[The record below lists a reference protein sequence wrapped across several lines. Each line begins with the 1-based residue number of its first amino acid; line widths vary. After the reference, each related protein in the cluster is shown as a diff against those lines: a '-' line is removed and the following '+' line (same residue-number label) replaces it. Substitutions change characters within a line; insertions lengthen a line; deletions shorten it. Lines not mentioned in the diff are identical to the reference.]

1 MSSSE
6 PKPDPPT
13 DVKGI
18 SLNASIIIYWTA
30 PEYSGTSP
38 IITYKVVGSPG
49 NHVVFTPST
58 ITYVF
63 SLENFETYTFHV
75 IASNIH
81 GDSDPSETIS
91 ITPFTFLKPDPP
103 TEVIAVGL
111 AEKALISWIP
121 PLFNGGIPHETTV
134 MKYKIISVPG
144 YQVTTTESTEAV
156 VYNLTNDVNYRFFVY
171 SNTFYSDSVAA
182 RDAVYAIPESVEPP
196 VNVKIALDNK
206 KVSVSWSKPIRQKTL
221 PVTQY
226 KVSLNRLNYSPVEVI
241 VAANSN
247 IIEYNYLFINLEP
260 RAQYTVSVQA
270 STGYDYSA
278 PTSQMFVAVSVPDA
292 PGNFRKITTVD
303 GNELIVKLSWTSA
316 LTYYPNYPIINYY
329 ISSDP
334 KGVYYQLKYNVF
346 TQTVRIP
353 ALVDYTFYIYAS
365 NDFGYSPSGSV
376 KISSK
381 IIDPPVN
388 ISYTLEDKKV
398 NVYWSKS
405 EINNSELSHFQITL
419 YPNNII
425 VQVPILSNQ
434 IDYQYSFTGLVPN
447 TMYSVSVEAATEFET
462 SESIEISFVAV
473 SAPEAPKKVY
483 KIIRNNYEGSYIRL
497 FWNPAVTFANYPVL
511 KYYVIS
517 SPPGVFLEVDGN
529 ITETVITG
537 LSTQIEYNFYVVATN
552 YLGES
557 PYSEVSKYYPG
568 ETNPVLYNKL
578 KTGGNDPQITK
589 KMRYSQY
596 LKSNLVY
603 QAVNMGGGAGF
614 VS

>member
-1 MSSSE
+1 MAV
-6 PKPDPPT
+6 PDPPT
-13 DVKGI
+13 DVFTI
-18 SLNASIIIYWTA
+18 SLNASIIIYW
-30 PEYSGTSP
+30 SP
-38 IITYKVVGSPG
+38 PLNTGAGPIVTYKVVGLPG

-75 IASNIH
+75 IASNIY
-81 GDSDPSETIS
+81 GDSVPSETIS

-121 PLFNGGIPHETTV
+121 PLFNGGIPPIWNEEATV
-134 MKYKIISVPG
+134 IKYKIISVPG

-156 VYNLTNDVNYRFFVY
+156 VYNLTNNVNYRFFVY

-206 KVSVSWSKPIRQKTL
+206 KVSVSWSKPILPKTL

-247 IIEYNYLFINLEP
+247 TVEYNHLFTNLEP
-260 RAQYTVSVQA
+260 RARYTISVQA
-270 STGYDYSA
+270 STGYDYSV
-278 PTSQMFVAVSVPDA
+278 PTSQIFVAVSVPDA
-292 PGNFRKITTVD
+292 PGNFRKNSSVD
-303 GNELIVKLSWTSA
+303 GNELIVNLSWTEA
-316 LTYYPNYPIINYY
+316 LTYPNYPILNYY
-329 ISSDP
+329 ISSNP
-334 KGVYYQLKYNVF
+334 PGIYFQLKKNVF

-353 ALVDYTFYIYAS
+353 AFVDYTFYIYAS
-365 NDFGYSPSGSV
+365 NIFGYSPNGYV
-376 KISSK
+376 FVSSK
-381 IIDPPVN
+381 IIDPPAN

-398 NVYWSKS
+398 NVFWSKS
-405 EINNSELSHFQITL
+405 EINSNSELSHFQITL
-419 YPNNII
+419 YPNNNT
-425 VQVPILSNQ
+425 VQVPIFSDQ
-434 IDYQYSFTGLVPN
+434 INYQYSFTGLASN
-447 TMYSVSVEAATEFET
+447 AMYNVSIEAATEFEI
-462 SESIEISFVAV
+462 SESVEISFVAV
-473 SAPEAPKKVY
+473 SAPEAPEKVY

-537 LSTQIEYNFYVVATN
+537 LSTQIEYNFYVVAIN

-557 PYSEVSKYYPG
+557 PYSEMSKYYPG